1 MEDKGKD
8 AYEDNV
14 EEYVAEAGDEHGD
27 MLGVCMGM
35 LGWGKEGTVLLSI
48 PTSSAGVSG
57 GVASPANI
65 ARIHDVGLV
74 RFGALGMS
82 LVLGLRWQRCRIGRM
97 TLLVNCFGR
106 RSRVTYDD
114 DN

>member
-1 MEDKGKD
+1 
-8 AYEDNV
+8 
-14 EEYVAEAGDEHGD
+14 
-27 MLGVCMGM
+27 MGM
-35 LGWGKEGTVLLSI
+35 LAWGKEGAGLLSI

-82 LVLGLRWQRCRIGRM
+82 FGLGSRFSGAGVALVADWADDSPSKLLWKALEGELR
-97 TLLVNCFGR
+97 R
-106 RSRVTYDD
+106 R
-114 DN
+114 